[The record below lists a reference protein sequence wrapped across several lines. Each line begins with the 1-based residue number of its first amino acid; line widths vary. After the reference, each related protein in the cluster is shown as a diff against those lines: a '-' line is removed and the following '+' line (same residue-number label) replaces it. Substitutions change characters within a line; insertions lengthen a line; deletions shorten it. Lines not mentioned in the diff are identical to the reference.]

1 MNKEQLMKEKS
12 NLINSEK
19 SFIRN
24 NYKKMETSKLQDKI
38 EKYVPDKLETTL
50 EKTFGKAFEVIF
62 ENGTPIIEKM
72 YNREKNEHA
81 YKIREYAA
89 NLKNDKNSVRAF
101 GLRVKGSKG
110 VNIALSAVEGMGMG
124 ILGMGIPDIPVFLSL
139 ILKSVYEISI
149 HYGFEY
155 DSEEEQIFILNIIET
170 ALLHGQELIAHDEKI
185 NQWIEGVFEFK
196 DTKEEQIAYTS
207 KALSDELL
215 YLKFI
220 QGIPVVGML
229 GGVSDVLYQK
239 KISDYAELK
248 YKRRFL
254 EKHMSYTV

>member
-101 GLRVKGSKG
+101 GLRAKGSKG

-139 ILKSVYEISI
+139 ILKSVYAISI

-170 ALLHGQELIAHDEKI
+170 ALLHGQ
-185 NQWIEGVFEFK
+185 
-196 DTKEEQIAYTS
+196 
-207 KALSDELL
+207 
-215 YLKFI
+215 
-220 QGIPVVGML
+220 
-229 GGVSDVLYQK
+229 
-239 KISDYAELK
+239 
-248 YKRRFL
+248 
-254 EKHMSYTV
+254 

>member
-1 MNKEQLMKEKS
+1 MKEKS

-170 ALLHGQELIAHDEKI
+170 ALL
-185 NQWIEGVFEFK
+185 
-196 DTKEEQIAYTS
+196 
-207 KALSDELL
+207 
-215 YLKFI
+215 
-220 QGIPVVGML
+220 
-229 GGVSDVLYQK
+229 QK
-239 KISDYAELK
+239 KTCESAVSLF
-248 YKRRFL
+248 KRQNDKRL
-254 EKHMSYTV
+254 HNKTLDKWLIY